1 MEYFLIQNRSKNS
14 IYNNIRS
21 SHEKLY
27 SKFPFSH
34 RTDFSSDS
42 FKSKSMKKLKEL
54 QNEFQIEKKPNSN
67 NLISLSKYKNDYNKK
82 YIFNNYTRASINTNK
97 LIRNSSMYSIK
108 RNNIMILTTQNK
120 SKYIPRNNSKI
131 WRNIKKVKEKI
142 QGNSNDNVG
151 ILFKN
156 YLTKSDSKK
165 YFYKHNNIKNYNPL
179 INKSEK
185 KFIFSSNLFKD
196 NENNLNE
203 LNEIFVDKNKKDI
216 STINSVNNSSYYG
229 KKNENS
235 KKSFF
240 NLDDE
245 ECKIIV
251 NNLNKL

>member
-67 NLISLSKYKNDYNKK
+67 NLISLSKYKNNYNKK

-131 WRNIKKVKEKI
+131 WRNIKKV
-142 QGNSNDNVG
+142 Q
-151 ILFKN
+151 
-156 YLTKSDSKK
+156 
-165 YFYKHNNIKNYNPL
+165 
-179 INKSEK
+179 
-185 KFIFSSNLFKD
+185 
-196 NENNLNE
+196 
-203 LNEIFVDKNKKDI
+203 
-216 STINSVNNSSYYG
+216 
-229 KKNENS
+229 
-235 KKSFF
+235 
-240 NLDDE
+240 
-245 ECKIIV
+245 
-251 NNLNKL
+251 

>member
-1 MEYFLIQNRSKNS
+1 
-14 IYNNIRS
+14 
-21 SHEKLY
+21 
-27 SKFPFSH
+27 
-34 RTDFSSDS
+34 
-42 FKSKSMKKLKEL
+42 
-54 QNEFQIEKKPNSN
+54 
-67 NLISLSKYKNDYNKK
+67 
-82 YIFNNYTRASINTNK
+82 
-97 LIRNSSMYSIK
+97 
-108 RNNIMILTTQNK
+108 MILTTQNK

-131 WRNIKKVKEKI
+131 WRNIKKFKEKI

-165 YFYKHNNIKNYNPL
+165 YFYKHNKIKNYNSL
-179 INKSEK
+179 INKNEK
-185 KFIFSSNLFKD
+185 KFIFSSNLFKN

-245 ECKIIV
+245 ENKIIV